1 MAYNEEELITL
12 QGKVA
17 ALIDILSGRQVN
29 HVDGEQI
36 KRFIDN
42 YAVIEALI
50 ENDSITDLI
59 ENVVRIKDRFQDVS
73 NRVDGLLGAVEVESS
88 KLVSSMGSG
97 ASGVALNVADMVLF
111 QTSVSDSYKSLLQ
124 HLNDIDITG
133 KVNRMESS
141 LRESLGLIDSMRAQ
155 KSEINVLLQK
165 VANNK
170 ALIDNMETVNENQ
183 TLLIDNAE
191 NLIAEMEKQI
201 ENYAFYAEEFD
212 VVYSTAVTFVS
223 KFSELVDEL
232 ERVSAR
238 DAKLEEIMS
247 SVISLT
253 AQDFTEMEAMIARIT
268 TSVDSLALNTAQ
280 KLDGM
285 LTFVNE
291 YNAVGMALSA
301 VKTRMQR
308 IAALV
313 GDELTL
319 LNEAE
324 IGYTQA

>member
-1 MAYNEEELITL
+1 MAYNEEELIAL
-12 QGKVA
+12 QGKVE

-88 KLVSSMGSG
+88 KLVSSMGNG

-223 KFSELVDEL
+223 RFSQLVDEL